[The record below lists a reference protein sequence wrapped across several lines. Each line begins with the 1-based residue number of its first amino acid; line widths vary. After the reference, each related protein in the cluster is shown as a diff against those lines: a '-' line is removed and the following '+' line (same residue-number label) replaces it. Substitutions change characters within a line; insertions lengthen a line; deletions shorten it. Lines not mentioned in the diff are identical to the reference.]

1 MRFDRRI
8 LERVAS
14 ALTLVAGTALLAACG
29 GSSSGGG
36 GGTTISL
43 SASAAAVNPGQSTTI
58 TAVVSDGKG
67 VTWSLSPTTGLGT
80 LNSQTSTAVTYTA
93 PAVNAAGAFATITAT
108 SVGTPSVSTSGQIT
122 VQGSNVVP
130 LTVDLGPVPT
140 QALATNL
147 FYTSVTLCVPG
158 TTTCQTVDH
167 IEVDTGS
174 QGLRILESAI
184 PGLAL
189 PQLTDGSGN
198 LFNNCVSFLDGSYLW
213 GPVQQADVTIGG
225 EIAAQTFIQVVS
237 SGTPT
242 VPSSCSSNG
251 SGTLENTQLSL
262 LANGILGV
270 GLEPTDCTQAGLN
283 FCDGS
288 FSSSV
293 APVYYKCP
301 SSGCSTSTGPTFLD
315 APDQV
320 ANPVANLGPDG
331 NGVLITL
338 PALTPTHQST
348 VSGSMILGIG
358 TSGRTNNGLGT
369 ATVFD
374 LDSTD
379 SFTTTFSAQTLTS
392 SFIDSGS
399 NAYFFPSTQTVCA
412 PPDNSFYCPSTIQHL
427 SSINQGFSQGL
438 NTVNFDIENADTLF
452 SNVNDSAFSTLG
464 APAGVFN
471 NCIAGSGD
479 CTFDWG
485 APFFYGKTVFTAID
499 GQSTPGGFG
508 PFWAY

>member
-1 MRFDRRI
+1 M
-8 LERVAS
+8 LA
-14 ALTLVAGTALLAACG
+14 LVAGTAFLAACG
-29 GSSSGGG
+29 GSSSPRGG
-36 GGTTISL
+36 GGTTITL
-43 SASAAAVNPGQSTTI
+43 SATASAVNPGQTTTI

-67 VTWSLSPTTGLGT
+67 VTWSLAPSTGLGT
-80 LNSQTSTAVTYTA
+80 LSSQTSTAVAYTA
-93 PAVNAAGAFATITAT
+93 PATNATGAFATITAT
-108 SVGTPSVSTSGQIT
+108 SVGSPTVTASGQVT

-140 QALATNL
+140 QRPATNT
-147 FYTSVTLCVPG
+147 FFTSVTLCVPG

-174 QGLRILESAI
+174 EGLRILASAI

-189 PQLTDGSGN
+189 LQLTDASGN

-225 EIAAQTFIQVVS
+225 EIAAQTLVQVVS

-242 VPSSCSSNG
+242 VPSSCSNG
-251 SGTLENTQLSL
+251 GTLENTPLSL

-270 GLEPTDCTQAGLN
+270 GLEPTDCTQGGLN

-288 FSSSV
+288 VSSSV
-293 APVYYKCP
+293 PAIYYKCP
-301 SSGCSTSTGPTFLD
+301 SSGCGTSTGPTFLD
-315 APDQV
+315 ALDQV

-331 NGVLITL
+331 NGVLITM
-338 PALTPTHQST
+338 PALSPSHQPT
-348 VSGSMILGIG
+348 VSGTMILGIG
-358 TSGRTNNGLGT
+358 STGRSNNGLGN
-369 ATVFD
+369 ATVFG
-374 LDSTD
+374 LDS
-379 SFTTTFSAQTLTS
+379 FNNFVTTFNSQTLTS

-499 GQSTPGGFG
+499 GQITPAGTG
-508 PFWAY
+508 PFLAY

>member
-1 MRFDRRI
+1 MFTRG
-8 LERVAS
+8 VS
-14 ALTLVAGTALLAACG
+14 VLTLIAGTTFLAACG
-29 GSSSGGG
+29 GSSSSGGG
-36 GGTTISL
+36 GGTTITL
-43 SASAAAVNPGQSTTI
+43 SASASAVNPGQSSTI

-67 VTWSLSPTTGLGT
+67 VTWTLSPASGLGT
-80 LNSQTSTAVTYTA
+80 LSSQTSTAVSYTA
-93 PAVNAAGAFATITAT
+93 PATNATGAFATITAT
-108 SVGTPSVSTSGQIT
+108 SVGSPTVTASGQIT

-140 QALATNL
+140 QAPATNT
-147 FYTSVTLCVPG
+147 FFTSVTLCVPS

-174 QGLRILESAI
+174 EGLRVLASAI

-225 EIAAQTFIQVVS
+225 EIAAQTFVQVIS
-237 SGTPT
+237 SGAPT

-251 SGTLENTQLSL
+251 SGTLENTPLSL

-270 GLEPTDCTQAGLN
+270 GLEPTDCTQGGLN

-293 APVYYKCP
+293 PAIYYLCP

-315 APDQV
+315 AIDQV

-338 PALTPTHQST
+338 PALSPTHQPT

-358 TSGRTNNGLGT
+358 SSGRTNNGLGV
-369 ATVFD
+369 ATVFGVD
-374 LDSTD
+374 PNNNNN
-379 SFTTTFSAQTLTS
+379 FTTVFNTETLTS

-399 NAYFFPSTQTVCA
+399 NAYFFPSTLTVCA
-412 PPDNSFYCPSTIQHL
+412 PPNNAFFCPSTAQI
-427 SSINQGFSQGL
+427 FR
-438 NTVNFDIENADTLF
+438 
-452 SNVNDSAFSTLG
+452 
-464 APAGVFN
+464 PA
-471 NCIAGSGD
+471 IRAQAASG
-479 CTFDWG
+479 
-485 APFFYGKTVFTAID
+485 
-499 GQSTPGGFG
+499 
-508 PFWAY
+508 